1 MIAEKRINE
10 NEKLCLTHNIANGG
24 DCSKFGHCSPFQN
37 RHRRKEIRLPKSE
50 IINMIEQKNT
60 LDSIFLLIRI

>member
-24 DCSKFGHCSPFQN
+24 YSSKFGHCSP
-37 RHRRKEIRLPKSE
+37 L
-50 IINMIEQKNT
+50 
-60 LDSIFLLIRI
+60 